1 MNKTKKILIVTHQ
14 YTPHLSPRTT
24 RWESI
29 VNELLSLG
37 HEVKIVTGTQQN
49 DLNQDNNIIYVG
61 NKSSNNLVSLILSQA
76 SSSVSG
82 DKCQLDFEVVS
93 NQ

>member
-49 DLNQDNNIIYVG
+49 DFNQDNNIIYVG
-61 NKSSNNLVSLILSQA
+61 NKSSNNLVNNLRDKSNNLVNLSLIHI
-76 SSSVSG
+76 
-82 DKCQLDFEVVS
+82 
-93 NQ
+93 